1 MQRYF
6 VDSKNIL
13 DNKIIISDSDYHH
26 ITKVMRM
33 KEGNSVI
40 CCDGTNSYK
49 CVISQITTS
58 DVVLDIVEVLNEKKE
73 LPVKVT
79 IAHGIVRREKMEE
92 VIDKITQLGASFYL
106 PVNMERC
113 NVKFNDE
120 KLDRKMDRMNKIAKE
135 ASEQSH
141 RTSMLEVLKP
151 VSFKEMINLNEQ
163 YDLCL
168 YAYEITSKD
177 KSLKEVLKERKYQNI
192 LIVIGPEGGISDKE
206 VNIMNDN
213 NFIPVSLGPR
223 ILRTEVAPTYAMA
236 AISYELEE

>member
-6 VDSKNIL
+6 VNPENVF
-13 DNKIIISDSDYHH
+13 DNKVIINNSDYHH

-33 KEGNSVI
+33 KEGNKVI
-40 CCDGTNSYK
+40 VCDGNKSYE
-49 CVISQITTS
+49 CIISSITLNEVI
-58 DVVLDIVEVLNEKKE
+58 LDIEKVLNENKE
-73 LPVKVT
+73 LPVRIT
-79 IAHGIVRREKMEE
+79 IAQGIVRREKMEE

-120 KLDRKMDRMNKIAKE
+120 KLERKMERMNKIAKE

-141 RTSMLEVLKP
+141 RTSLLEVLKP
-151 VSFKEMINLNEQ
+151 ISFKEMIDISKNF
-163 YDLCL
+163 DLCL
-168 YAYEITSKD
+168 YAYEVLNKD
-177 KSLKEVLKERKYQNI
+177 QSLKALLKEKKYNNI
-192 LIVIGPEGGISDKE
+192 LIVIGPEGGISEKE
-206 VNIMNDN
+206 EVIMNDN

>member
-6 VDSKNIL
+6 VDPKNVF

-33 KEGNSVI
+33 KEGNNVI

-49 CVISQITTS
+49 CVISQITPNE
-58 DVVLDIVEVLNEKKE
+58 VILEIIEVLDEKKE
-73 LPVKVT
+73 LPVKIT
-79 IAHGIVRREKMEE
+79 IAQGIVRREKMEE

-106 PVNMERC
+106 PINMERC

-120 KLDRKMDRMNKIAKE
+120 KLDRKMERMNKIAKE
-135 ASEQSH
+135 AAEQSH
-141 RTSMLEVLKP
+141 RTSLLIVEKP
-151 VSFKEMINLNEQ
+151 ILFKEMVNLKDN

-177 KSLKEVLKERKYQNI
+177 KSLKEVLKEKEYKNI

-206 VNIMNDN
+206 VKIMNEN

>member
-6 VDSKNIL
+6 VNPSNVF

-33 KEGNSVI
+33 KDGDNVI
-40 CCDGTNSYK
+40 CCDGTSSYK
-49 CVISQITTS
+49 CVISQITTNE
-58 DVVLDIVEVLNEKKE
+58 VVLEIIETLDEKKE

-79 IAHGIVRREKMEE
+79 IAHGITRREKMEE
-92 VIDKITQLGASFYL
+92 VIDKITQLGASYYL

-120 KLDRKMDRMNKIAKE
+120 KLDRKMERMNKIAKE

-141 RTSMLEVLKP
+141 RTSLLEVLKP
-151 VSFKEMINLNEQ
+151 VSFKEMINLKDE

-177 KSLKEVLKERKYQNI
+177 KSLKEILKSKTYKNI
-192 LIVIGPEGGISDKE
+192 IIVIGPEGGISDKE
-206 VNIMNDN
+206 VKLMNEN
-213 NFIPVSLGPR
+213 HFIPVSLGPR

>member
-6 VDSKNIL
+6 VDPNNVF

-33 KEGNSVI
+33 KDGDNVI

-49 CVISQITTS
+49 CVISQVTPS
-58 DVVLDIVEVLNEKKE
+58 EVILEIEVKLNEKKE

-79 IAHGIVRREKMEE
+79 IAHGITRREKMEE

-106 PVNMERC
+106 PINMERC

-120 KLDRKMDRMNKIAKE
+120 KLDRKMERMNKIAKE

-141 RTSMLEVLKP
+141 RTSLLEVLKP
-151 VSFKEMINLNEQ
+151 VSFKEMVNLKDE

-177 KSLKEVLKERKYQNI
+177 KSLKEVLKEKEYKNI
-192 LIVIGPEGGISDKE
+192 LLVIGPEGGISDKE
-206 VNIMNDN
+206 VDILNKN

>member
-6 VDSKNIL
+6 VDPNNVYE
-13 DNKIIISDSDYHH
+13 NKVIITDGDYHH

-33 KEGNSVI
+33 KEGNNVLVS
-40 CCDGTNSYK
+40 DGTNSYK
-49 CVISQITTS
+49 CVISQIT
-58 DVVLDIVEVLNEKKE
+58 DCEVVLEIIETLNEKKE

-79 IAHGIVRREKMEE
+79 IAHGITRREKMEE

-106 PVNMERC
+106 PIHMERC

-120 KLDRKMDRMNKIAKE
+120 KLDRKMERMNKIAKE
-135 ASEQSH
+135 AAEQSH
-141 RTSMLEVLKP
+141 RTSLLTVEKP
-151 VSFKEMINLNEQ
+151 ISFKEMINLKNK

-177 KSLKEVLKERKYQNI
+177 KSLKEVLKENSYKNI
-192 LIVIGPEGGISDKE
+192 IILIGPEGGISDKE
-206 VNIMNDN
+206 VDILNKN
-213 NFIPVSLGPR
+213 NFLPVSLGPR

>member
-6 VDSKNIL
+6 VNPENVFE
-13 DNKIIISDSDYHH
+13 NKIIISDSDYHH
-26 ITKVMRM
+26 ISKVMRM
-33 KEGNSVI
+33 KVGDSVI
-40 CCDGTNSYK
+40 CCDGTKSYK
-49 CVISQITTS
+49 CVISQIS
-58 DVVLDIVEVLNEKKE
+58 INDVILEIVEVLNENKE

-79 IAHGIVRREKMEE
+79 IAHGITRREKMEE

-106 PVNMERC
+106 PINMERC

-120 KLDRKMDRMNKIAKE
+120 KLDRKMERMNKIAKE

-141 RTSMLEVLKP
+141 RTALLEVLKP
-151 VSFKEMINLNEQ
+151 ITFKEMVNLKDQ

-177 KSLKEVLKERKYQNI
+177 KPLKQVLKEYSYKNI
-192 LIVIGPEGGISDKE
+192 LILFGPEGGISDKE
-206 VNIMNDN
+206 VDFLNKN
-213 NFIPVSLGPR
+213 NFLPVSLGPR

-236 AISYELEE
+236 SISYELEE

>member
-6 VDSKNIL
+6 VDPNNVYE
-13 DNKIIISDSDYHH
+13 NKVIITDGDYHH

-33 KEGNSVI
+33 KEGNNVLVS
-40 CCDGTNSYK
+40 DGTNSYK
-49 CVISQITTS
+49 CVISQIT
-58 DVVLDIVEVLNEKKE
+58 DCEVVLEIIETLNEKKE

-79 IAHGIVRREKMEE
+79 IAHGITRREKMEE

-106 PVNMERC
+106 PINMERC

-120 KLDRKMDRMNKIAKE
+120 KLDRKMERMNKIAKE
-135 ASEQSH
+135 AAEQSH
-141 RTSMLEVLKP
+141 RTSLLIVEKP
-151 VSFKEMINLNEQ
+151 ISFKEMINLKDK

-177 KSLKEVLKERKYQNI
+177 KSLKEVLKENSYKNI
-192 LIVIGPEGGISDKE
+192 IILIGPEGGISDKE
-206 VNIMNDN
+206 VDILNKN
-213 NFIPVSLGPR
+213 NFLPVSLGPR

>member
-6 VDSKNIL
+6 VNL
-13 DNKIIISDSDYHH
+13 ENVFENKIIISDSDYHH

-33 KEGNSVI
+33 KEGDSVI
-40 CCDGTNSYK
+40 CCDGTKSYK
-49 CVISQITTS
+49 CVISHISTS
-58 DVVLDIVEVLNEKKE
+58 DVILEIVEVLNEKKE
-73 LPVKVT
+73 LPIKVT
-79 IAHGIVRREKMEE
+79 IAHGITRREKMEE

-120 KLDRKMDRMNKIAKE
+120 KLDRKMERMNKIAKE

-141 RTSMLEVLKP
+141 RTSLLEVLKP
-151 VSFKEMINLNEQ
+151 VTFKEMMNLKEQ
-163 YDLCL
+163 YDLRL

-177 KSLKEVLKERKYQNI
+177 KPLKQVLKENKYKNI
-192 LIVIGPEGGISDKE
+192 IILFGPEGGISNKE
-206 VNIMNDN
+206 VDILNKN
-213 NFIPVSLGPR
+213 NFLPVSLGPR

>member
-6 VDSKNIL
+6 VDPNNIY
-13 DNKIIISDSDYHH
+13 DNKIVISDSDYHH

-40 CCDGTNSYK
+40 CCDGSNSYK

-58 DVVLDIVEVLNEKKE
+58 HVVLEIVEILNEKKE
-73 LPVKVT
+73 LPVKIT
-79 IAHGIVRREKMEE
+79 IAQGIVRREKMEE
-92 VIDKITQLGASFYL
+92 VIDKITQLGAAFYL

-120 KLDRKMDRMNKIAKE
+120 KLERKMERMNKIAKE
-135 ASEQSH
+135 ASEQCH
-141 RTSMLEVLKP
+141 RTSLLEVLKP
-151 VSFKEMINLNEQ
+151 VTFKEMINLKDQ

-177 KSLKEVLKERKYQNI
+177 KTLKEVLKENNFKNI

-206 VNIMNDN
+206 VTTMNDN

-236 AISYELEE
+236 AISYELEG

>member
-6 VDSKNIL
+6 VNPNSIVNNQVYI
-13 DNKIIISDSDYHH
+13 DNSDFHH

-33 KEGNSVI
+33 NIGTNVI
-40 CCDGTNSYK
+40 VCDGNRSYK
-49 CVISQITTS
+49 CVISQIAS
-58 DVVLDIVEVLNEKKE
+58 NNVILDIVEVLNEQKE

-79 IAHGIVRREKMEE
+79 IAQGIVRREKMEE
-92 VIDKITQLGASFYL
+92 VIDKITQLGASYYL

-120 KLDRKMDRMNKIAKE
+120 KLDRKMERMNKIAKE

-141 RTSMLEVLKP
+141 RTTLLEVLKP
-151 VSFKEMINLNEQ
+151 CGFKEMLDLSKN

-168 YAYEITSKD
+168 YAYEITSED
-177 KSLKEVLKERKYQNI
+177 KKIKEVLRGNKYNNI
-192 LIVIGPEGGISDKE
+192 LIIIGPEGGISDKE
-206 VNIMNDN
+206 VNLMKEN

-223 ILRTEVAPTYAMA
+223 ILRTEVAPTYAMV